1 MGSPN
6 MTISRLFLKKP
17 SSFQIVILV
26 IFRISLD
33 NIAKKVR
40 KDYSHETR

>member
-1 MGSPN
+1 

-17 SSFQIVILV
+17 SLIQPVVLV

-33 NIAKKVR
+33 NIAKRVR